1 MQTCGRERKGLVT
14 ERERERE
21 RERSVLRSVDGIRR

>member
-21 RERSVLRSVDGIRR
+21 RCVKECGWN